1 MWAVRMWHVYLLF
14 LVKAFL
20 VTVWYA
26 ESSGVENVCNLEAAE
41 NALDLSPTG
50 TLPVKRRRAEV
61 HVNVHS
67 CSACQISLRAS
78 GYCRATLGPWN

>member
-1 MWAVRMWHVYLLF
+1 MLCLRMWHVYLLF

-50 TLPVKRRRAEV
+50 ALPVKRRGAQVYKTHTR
-61 HVNVHS
+61 S
-67 CSACQISLRAS
+67 
-78 GYCRATLGPWN
+78 